1 MVSYGSS
8 WATDRSNTILTSGF
22 ILPPNKATRT
32 THQKY
37 PLKLLLSTLLWRSKV
52 NKVGRKWL
60 TGYCLLCRSRGSAV
74 GYRREEGAPRPGGV
88 QGQAGGEHR
97 QEQAEAGGTG
107 RWDIEVKHTN
117 NVILQLVFTV
127 YCAGCWTKL
136 KGLYLTMRSWW
147 MLYSLVRLLPLRWR
161 NSLKSAWRTRKE
173 LTLPERY
180 KTLTCYVTLVYSLFL
195 SGLSSLCPESIY
207 SLLLD
212 ERYGS
217 DRPHVSVLTG
227 CLHQPVLELY
237 WEEFTA
243 SKAIWENTISQ
254 WLPHI
259 RFLPVRIYHRLPP
272 SNYLPPVSSI
282 DTPVEVCLKRINCY
296 FPSKCVSRSWR
307 QPLESTQTSTTS
319 FCVEEWL
326 VTYSWILN
334 VDDLWECVLYVRYW
348 TERLRWTTLASGSM
362 TCCGTTSLN

>member
-1 MVSYGSS
+1 
-8 WATDRSNTILTSGF
+8 
-22 ILPPNKATRT
+22 
-32 THQKY
+32 
-37 PLKLLLSTLLWRSKV
+37 
-52 NKVGRKWL
+52 
-60 TGYCLLCRSRGSAV
+60 
-74 GYRREEGAPRPGGV
+74 
-88 QGQAGGEHR
+88 
-97 QEQAEAGGTG
+97 
-107 RWDIEVKHTN
+107 
-117 NVILQLVFTV
+117 
-127 YCAGCWTKL
+127 
-136 KGLYLTMRSWW
+136 MRSWW
-147 MLYSLVRLLPLRWR
+147 MTSTVCSKE
-161 NSLKSAWRTRKE
+161 NSNAHWGEGTASKSAWRTSEIIDIAR
-173 LTLPERY
+173 RY
-180 KTLTCYVTLVYSLFL
+180 KYTLLAMSHLCT
-195 SGLSSLCPESIY
+195 LSSIFQGYRPCASVSIY
-207 SLLLD
+207 SLLLMND
-212 ERYGS
+212 MGQI
-217 DRPHVSVLTG
+217 DPTVSVLTG
-227 CLHQPVLELY
+227 WFTYINLFSELY